1 LCTSRH
7 PEDNQG
13 NAYKEN
19 LNVKINKS
27 GIESGKNSK
36 KNNDINARIKVPT
49 SESEMISLNESNNGN
64 SINN

>member
-27 GIESGKNSK
+27 GIESGKKSK
-36 KNNDINARIKVPT
+36 KNHDKNTQIKRSLT
-49 SESEMISLNESNNGN
+49 ESEMVSLNNLNNGN